1 MFLRFRAWLHKFDD
15 ETFLSDIST
24 PEGRQEKIE
33 TFRRRRSF
41 LFAGIILTLGWVFL
55 FSVPWLDIFLVAVFF
70 IGFVVVDS
78 QIKTLL
84 LYDKTQT
91 K

>member
-1 MFLRFRAWLHKFDD
+1 M
-15 ETFLSDIST
+15 ST
-24 PEGRQEKIE
+24 PEGRQKKIE
-33 TFRRRRSF
+33 VFRRRRSF
-41 LFAGIILTLGWVFL
+41 LFAGIILTLCWVFL
-55 FSVPWLDIFLVAVFF
+55 FNVPWLDIFLVVVFY